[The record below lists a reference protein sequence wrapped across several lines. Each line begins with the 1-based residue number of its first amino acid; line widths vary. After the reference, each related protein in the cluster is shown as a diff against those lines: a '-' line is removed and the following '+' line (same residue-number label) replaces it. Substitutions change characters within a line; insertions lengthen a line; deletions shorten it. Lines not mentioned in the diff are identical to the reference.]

1 MQNCLFS
8 SWNFWA
14 LSDCWASH
22 VGGFL
27 MVGWVWCQRWNSQ
40 WVHWSLTRLGVGL
53 LCPDDFVGS
62 LVSGTWSAVLAKM
75 PRVSRAA
82 IVLLGA
88 EAHQHQ
94 VLGLVS
100 PAAGWVES
108 WYRKLPLSRG
118 LYMSAYGWDLFLP
131 GLLLDPRLPSIGATS
146 SSSISWWKLRMLPY
160 LGYYKQCCYEHWGA
174 YIFSN

>member
-8 SWNFWA
+8 FWNFWA

-27 MVGWVWCQRWNSQ
+27 TVGWVWCQRWNSQ

-75 PRVSRAA
+75 PRVSWAA

-100 PAAGWVES
+100 PAGAGLS
-108 WYRKLPLSRG
+108 PGIGNCHCPGACICLPMVGIYFYLACCLIRDDPILVPSG
-118 LYMSAYGWDLFLP
+118 WWMGWAWDLVT
-131 GLLLDPRLPSIGATS
+131 RL
-146 SSSISWWKLRMLPY
+146 
-160 LGYYKQCCYEHWGA
+160 
-174 YIFSN
+174 